1 MDNHQN
7 QPPQANQSIA
17 YKMERFETICQQRK
31 QRVTPLR
38 RNVLSTILKT
48 PNRLKA
54 YDIIAILST
63 PSKKV
68 KPPVVYRTLD
78 FLIEQRFVHRI
89 ESDNSYAERENPE
102 QPGHHCM
109 LAVCQ
114 SCGHV
119 KEFSDNSL
127 SRIIQLNVHNVGY
140 KMSAGT
146 LEVAGT
152 CPNCIKKQT
161 KVKS

>member
-7 QPPQANQSIA
+7 QHPQAKQSTA
-17 YKMERFETICQQRK
+17 QEMDRFETICQQRK

-63 PSKKV
+63 PGKKV

-78 FLIEQRFVHRI
+78 FLIEQRFIHRI
-89 ESDNSYAERENPE
+89 ESDNSYAACEHPD
-102 QPGHHCM
+102 QPSHHCM
-109 LAVCQ
+109 LAVCKD
-114 SCGHV
+114 CGHV
-119 KEFSDNSL
+119 KEFCDNSL

-140 KMSAGT
+140 KMSSGT

-161 KVKS
+161 KDKS